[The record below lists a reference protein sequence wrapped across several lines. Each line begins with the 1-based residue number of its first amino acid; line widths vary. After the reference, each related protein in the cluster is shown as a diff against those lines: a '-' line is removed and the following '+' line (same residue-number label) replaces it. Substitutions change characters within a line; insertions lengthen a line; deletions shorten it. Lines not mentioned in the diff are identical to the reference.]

1 MRPLDPRLLRQARAA
16 RRYVVLTTG
25 LGVTTTV
32 FLVAQSLLLARI
44 IAGVAMD
51 GETFADVRTA
61 VVWLGV
67 VLVVRAVLAGV
78 QERFGHRA
86 ATAVVRQ
93 LRERL
98 IEHATADLGPGHRA
112 ESSATGLSVNASTD
126 RSTERSTQLPTDSV
140 DRSTGSAGSAQGR
153 TNASLAV
160 LATRGLDAL
169 DGYLT
174 RYLPQLLLAATLT
187 PVVLVVIWA
196 QDWIAGL
203 TIVCTIPLIPVFMI
217 LIGMASQRAA
227 DRGLASLQRLGT
239 QVLDLIAGLPT
250 LRALGTASVQAARV
264 RAAGDAHRRATMRT
278 LRTAFLSALALE
290 VLVTLSV
297 ALVAVGIGL
306 RLVNGSLDLRTGLA
320 VLLLAPEVYA
330 PLRAVGTHFHASQD
344 GLAAAQQAFDVLE
357 APVPV
362 RGARPAPDLA
372 TTTITFHDVRVRHEG
387 VPTATPDGLTASIRP
402 GEIVAL
408 TGPSGCGKTT
418 AVSVLLGLRAP
429 TSGSVL
435 LTGPTDVIDLGDRPT
450 SAAVETGRDPG
461 GPVTDPDP
469 NPTPESA
476 GRADLSTSSGPT
488 GTIDLAD
495 LDPTTWWSQIAW
507 CPQHPVLVPGT
518 IEENVRMLAPSAT
531 AEQIRRAAEVTGF
544 DTVLATV
551 PGGWSGRVGQGGSG
565 LSAGQRQR
573 LALTRLLLSPAPLVV
588 LDEPT
593 AHLDAASEQ
602 AVLALLHELRLRG
615 RTVVLVAHRPALVA
629 AADRTL
635 DLSAPAGPGLES
647 GSVTSIEV
655 PA

>member
-25 LGVTTTV
+25 LGVATTAL
-32 FLVAQSLLLARI
+32 LVVQSLLLARI

-51 GETFADVRTA
+51 GEKLADVRTA
-61 VVWLGV
+61 LVWLGI
-67 VLVVRAVLAGV
+67 VLVVRAVLAGA

-86 ATAVVRQ
+86 ATDVVRQ

-98 IEHATADLGPGHRA
+98 IEQARRQVGTGRG
-112 ESSATGLSVNASTD
+112 ESG
-126 RSTERSTQLPTDSV
+126 
-140 DRSTGSAGSAQGR
+140 
-153 TNASLAV
+153 ASLAL

-187 PVVLVVIWA
+187 PAVLLVIWW

-203 TIVCTIPLIPVFMI
+203 TVLLTLPLIPLFMA
-217 LIGMASQRAA
+217 LIGMASQAAA
-227 DRGLASLQRLGT
+227 DRNLASLQRLGT

-250 LRALGTASVQAARV
+250 LRALGTASAQAERVQ
-264 RAAGDAHRRATMRT
+264 AAGDAHRRATMKT

-306 RLVNGSLDLRTGLA
+306 RLVAGSLDLRTGLT

-357 APVPV
+357 
-362 RGARPAPDLA
+362 RPLPTPGTRTAPDLSNTVISFA
-372 TTTITFHDVRVRHEG
+372 AVSVQHDG
-387 VPTATPDGLTASIRP
+387 VPTATPDGLTATVRP

-408 TGPSGCGKTT
+408 TGPSGCGKTS
-418 AVSVLLGLRAP
+418 AVAVLVGLRPP
-429 TSGSVL
+429 TSGALVL
-435 LTGPTDVIDLGDRPT
+435 APSGEESLTLDEV
-450 SAAVETGRDPG
+450 DPG
-461 GPVTDPDP
+461 
-469 NPTPESA
+469 S
-476 GRADLSTSSGPT
+476 
-488 GTIDLAD
+488 
-495 LDPTTWWSQIAW
+495 WWRQIAW
-507 CPQHPVLVPGT
+507 CPQHPVIVPGT
-518 IEENVRMLAPSAT
+518 LAENVTLLSPSAT
-531 AEQIRRAAEVTGF
+531 PQQIRQAAVMTGF
-544 DTVLATV
+544 EDVVSSV
-551 PGGWSGRVGQGGSG
+551 PGGWSARVGQGGTG

-573 LALTRLLLSPAPLVV
+573 LALTRLLLSQAPLVV

-593 AHLDAASEQ
+593 AHLDAGSEQ
-602 AVLALLHELRLRG
+602 TVLNLLAELRRRG
-615 RTVVLVAHRPALVA
+615 RTVVLVAHRAALVA
-629 AADRTL
+629 AADRTI
-635 DLSAPAGPGLES
+635 DVSGHRPAGMETISEMG
-647 GSVTSIEV
+647 V

>member
-25 LGVTTTV
+25 LGVATTAL
-32 FLVAQSLLLARI
+32 LVVQSLLLARI

-51 GETFADVRTA
+51 GEKLADVRTA
-61 VVWLGV
+61 LVWLGI
-67 VLVVRAVLAGV
+67 VLVVRAVLAGA

-86 ATAVVRQ
+86 ATDVVRQ

-98 IEHATADLGPGHRA
+98 IEQARRQVGTGRG
-112 ESSATGLSVNASTD
+112 ESG
-126 RSTERSTQLPTDSV
+126 
-140 DRSTGSAGSAQGR
+140 
-153 TNASLAV
+153 ASLAL

-187 PVVLVVIWA
+187 PAVLLVIWW

-203 TIVCTIPLIPVFMI
+203 TVLLTLPLIPLFMA
-217 LIGMASQRAA
+217 LIGMASQAAA
-227 DRGLASLQRLGT
+227 DRNLASLQRLGT

-250 LRALGTASVQAARV
+250 LRALGTASAQAERVQ
-264 RAAGDAHRRATMRT
+264 AAGDAHRRATMKT

-306 RLVNGSLDLRTGLA
+306 RLVAGSLDLRTGLT

-357 APVPV
+357 
-362 RGARPAPDLA
+362 RPLPTPGTRTAPDLSNTVISFA
-372 TTTITFHDVRVRHEG
+372 AVSVQHDG
-387 VPTATPDGLTASIRP
+387 VPTATPDGLTATVRP

-408 TGPSGCGKTT
+408 TGPSGCGKTS
-418 AVSVLLGLRAP
+418 AVAVLVGLRPP
-429 TSGSVL
+429 TSGALVL
-435 LTGPTDVIDLGDRPT
+435 APSGEESLTLDEG
-450 SAAVETGRDPG
+450 DPG
-461 GPVTDPDP
+461 
-469 NPTPESA
+469 S
-476 GRADLSTSSGPT
+476 
-488 GTIDLAD
+488 
-495 LDPTTWWSQIAW
+495 WWRQIAW
-507 CPQHPVLVPGT
+507 CPQHPVIVPGT
-518 IEENVRMLAPSAT
+518 LAENVTLLSPSAT
-531 AEQIRRAAEVTGF
+531 PQQIRQAAVMTGF
-544 DTVLATV
+544 EDVVSSV
-551 PGGWSGRVGQGGSG
+551 PGGWSARVGQGGTG

-573 LALTRLLLSPAPLVV
+573 LALTRLLLSQAPLVV

-593 AHLDAASEQ
+593 AHLDAGSEQ
-602 AVLALLHELRLRG
+602 TVLNLLAELRRRG
-615 RTVVLVAHRPALVA
+615 RTVVLVAHRAALVA
-629 AADRTL
+629 AADRTI
-635 DLSAPAGPGLES
+635 DVSGHRPAGMETISEMG
-647 GSVTSIEV
+647 V